1 MPKFSSGAAKV
12 RRLFP
17 AGGEIKKLVQVYAF
31 LNFWVPG
38 VGVAVAGELFLRV
51 SVHLCVM
58 GKCECACVHYSVVTV
73 ARSRSR

>member
-1 MPKFSSGAAKV
+1 MPKFSSGPAKV

-17 AGGEIKKLVQVYAF
+17 AGGEIKKLVQVYGF

-58 GKCECACVHYSVVTV
+58 GKCGVRMCAL
-73 ARSRSR
+73 